1 MIEVTVKTKTID
13 DKRPKVFQRFRE
25 DGPGDPLEEAL
36 ELVKMFWRAKDLD
49 KIRIDIDFNADP
61 GGIITE

>member
-25 DGPGDPLEEAL
+25 DGPGDPMEEAL
-36 ELVKMFWRAKDLD
+36 KVVREFWRSPNLD
-49 KIRIDIDFNADP
+49 KIRIDIEFNADC
-61 GGIITE
+61 GCIQG